1 MPHNRSSSEC
11 APVRRWLFTV
21 GLAGSIEGY
30 VPLAA
35 EKEEAASMTSLHN
48 PFAMNIQVAF
58 SSFLSRFLL
67 ILFAR

>member
-1 MPHNRSSSEC
+1 MRNAVRSSRI
-11 APVRRWLFTV
+11 RRWLFTV

-48 PFAMNIQVAF
+48 PFAMNIRVAF